1 MPQEEGKT
9 RLLYRMSLD
18 FAQWAKWVPGIQLV
32 WMEMANQV
40 LGEDLRLVEG
50 QQDRMNRGGRVWA
63 NPVQY
68 DKIGLVYRNWR
79 NHVVKQEQQ
88 QTM

>member
-1 MPQEEGKT
+1 
-9 RLLYRMSLD
+9 
-18 FAQWAKWVPGIQLV
+18 
-32 WMEMANQV
+32 
-40 LGEDLRLVEG
+40 
-50 QQDRMNRGGRVWA
+50 VWA